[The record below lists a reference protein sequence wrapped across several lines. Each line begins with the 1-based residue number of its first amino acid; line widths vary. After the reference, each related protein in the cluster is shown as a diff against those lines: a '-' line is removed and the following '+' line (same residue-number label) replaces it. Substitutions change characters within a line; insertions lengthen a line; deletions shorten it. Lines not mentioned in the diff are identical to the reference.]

1 MTGALSGENLVAILA
16 LIGIVIVVASLLSGL
31 VEKTGLPQVAIFL
44 ALGALLGPAGFGL
57 FEVTLQSTALQ
68 VMATLALLLVLFSD
82 AITMDIRGVRQYRR
96 VAALVL
102 GPGTL
107 LSAAVLA
114 LLAHYLLGIS
124 PARSAILGAAL
135 ASTDPVLLR
144 TLLRSAALPAETRL
158 VLRLESGINDV
169 LLLPIVVIAMLV
181 IAAGGTMNVQTVTS
195 HAAGLFVLGPLLGA
209 GVGWAGISLL
219 EAIRSRIGVRRDYES
234 LYALG
239 VAFTAYAAAE
249 WVGGSGF
256 LAAFA
261 AGLTV
266 AMLDVELCDCFL
278 DYGQATAEMF
288 LLLTFLAFG
297 SSLIWM
303 GLKVMDARTALFA
316 LVAVSIRTLVLLP
329 VLRVAR
335 IDRRS
340 QRLIAW
346 LGPRGLSSLLLVLLP
361 VFAGVT
367 GAEQLF
373 AVTCLVVL
381 LSVVLHGGGIAI
393 FLRRIARAER
403 DAVVQASAVKL
414 AINSRELP
422 QLDTQSLLDERITID
437 EVKAMDLGDDPYRVI
452 DVRTEKAFNA
462 DELIA
467 TNALRFAPD
476 DAVKRAKDMQLESRG
491 TLVVYCA

>member
-1 MTGALSGENLVAILA
+1 MAGALSGENLVAILA
-16 LIGIVIVVASLLSGL
+16 LIGIVIVVASLLSGV

-57 FEVTLQSTALQ
+57 FEVTLQSTALR
-68 VMATLALLLVLFSD
+68 VMTTLALLLVLFSD
-82 AITMDIRGVRQYRR
+82 AITLDVRGIREYRR

-107 LSAAVLA
+107 LPAVL
-114 LLAHYLLGIS
+114 LAGLSYYLLGIS

-144 TLLRSAALPAETRL
+144 TLLRSPGLPVDTRL

-169 LLLPIVVIAMLV
+169 ILLPIVVIAMLV
-181 IAAGGTMNVQTVTS
+181 IAAGGSMTIQSVTS

-219 EAIRSRIGVRRDYES
+219 EAIRSRVGVRRDYES

-239 VAFTAYAAAE
+239 VAFSAYAAAE

-261 AGLTV
+261 AGLTI

-297 SSLIWM
+297 SSLIWI
-303 GLKVMDARTALFA
+303 GLKVMDARMLVFA

-329 VLRVAR
+329 VLRAAH

-367 GAEQLF
+367 GSEQLF
-373 AVTCLVVL
+373 AITCLVVL
-381 LSVVLHGGGIAI
+381 FSVVLHGGGIAL
-393 FLRRIARAER
+393 FLRRVARDER
-403 DAVVQASAVKL
+403 DALVHAPAAAETPAK
-414 AINSRELP
+414 SRELP
-422 QLDTQSLLDERITID
+422 QLDIPAPGETITID
-437 EVKAMDLGDDPYRVI
+437 EVRAMDTRSEPYTLI
-452 DVRTEKAFNA
+452 DVRTDKAFNA
-462 DELIA
+462 DDLIA
-467 TNALRFAPD
+467 TSALRFAPD
-476 DAVKRAKDMQLESRG
+476 RAVKNAKDMQLSSRG